1 MYIMC
6 CHIHEYILNWLW
18 DQNMMFSWFYIEL
31 YVCMRIAVYVFGYT
45 HGHTHWHICILLYI
59 FFIHVA
65 CSGDIAQVIPTGS
78 ENNSHQAISNLP
90 FLSKII
96 EKAVYQQLNNYFN
109 HWMCQ
114 NCLQLNNEKTEVMVF
129 GARD

>member
-1 MYIMC
+1 M
-6 CHIHEYILNWLW
+6 
-18 DQNMMFSWFYIEL
+18 
-31 YVCMRIAVYVFGYT
+31 
-45 HGHTHWHICILLYI
+45 
-59 FFIHVA
+59 A

-78 ENNSHQAISNLP
+78 ENNSHQAISNLQ

-114 NCLQLNNEKTEVMVF
+114 NCFQLNNEKTEVMVF
-129 GARD
+129 GARDEQLKVSAQLLC